1 MKILLRGIAKNKK
14 RLSLLLDKRFSFYN
28 YATFS
33 LDVKEVLRFFA
44 RII

>member
-1 MKILLRGIAKNKK
+1 MKILLLGIAKNKK
-14 RLSLLLDKRFSFYN
+14 TFVIYNDKRFSFYN